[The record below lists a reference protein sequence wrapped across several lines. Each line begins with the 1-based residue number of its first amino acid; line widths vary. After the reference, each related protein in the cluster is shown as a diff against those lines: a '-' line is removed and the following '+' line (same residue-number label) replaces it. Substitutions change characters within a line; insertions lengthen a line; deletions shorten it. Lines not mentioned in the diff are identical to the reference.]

1 MTDGELRGIVLESF
15 YEFRNR
21 QPSLLNVLALPEF
34 TSLEP
39 DIHRLLNI
47 CEQLGQHGLIQ
58 WKSLNSFTSVG
69 GMGKITARGVD
80 VIEGTAHAPI
90 TVTLHDHSVSVNQ
103 SSNVQIGDSN
113 TQDVNVRINAHDLA
127 RLVTDLTKHLGEL
140 NLDPHQ
146 KQRVEAQVAALNVE
160 LAGEEPDLAI
170 VSQVGRTLRSIT
182 EGAISSLLATAA
194 TQPTVW
200 QWIHHTLASF

>member
-15 YEFRNR
+15 YKLRNQQR
-21 QPSLLNVLALPEF
+21 TCSMWLALPEF
-34 TSLEP
+34 TSLES

-58 WKSLNSFTSVG
+58 WKSLNSLTADG

-90 TVTLHDHSVSVNQ
+90 TVTLHDHRISVNQ

-113 TQDVNVRINAHDLA
+113 TQDVKVRINAHDLA

-140 NLDPHQ
+140 NLDPRQ
-146 KQRVEAQVAALNVE
+146 KQRAEAQVAVLKVE

-194 TQPTVW
+194 TQPAVW